1 MSSGEEKEISLFKSF
16 AAGGFGGMCLV
27 VAGHPFDTIK
37 VCLLQIT
44 ICKYTCIC
52 VKVI

>member
-37 VCLLQIT
+37 VCLLQGESAVTGRKILP
-44 ICKYTCIC
+44 
-52 VKVI
+52 VV